1 MNGKTEGKNAF
12 KFSQLVGNKGC
23 SALEWTAK
31 VDGFHQK
38 ENEKESG
45 HVRYYW
51 IWCDYW
57 VSKWNVLQSLKMGLL
72 CEGKGS
78 GETPYFRK
86 SSASNL
92 YGRKWMKPQGENRD
106 ISPDSK
112 IGNWCYMFGLFFFF
126 FFFFMELFL
135 AGSLHF
141 IQLMV
146 TFRLGK
152 HISCFSIGF
161 PLLL

>member
-1 MNGKTEGKNAF
+1 MGRLREKNAL

-23 SALEWTAK
+23 SALEWMAK

-38 ENEKESG
+38 ENEKESDQ
-45 HVRYYW
+45 VRCYW

-57 VSKWNVLQSLKMGLL
+57 ASKWKVLQSLKMGLF
-72 CEGKGS
+72 CGGKGS
-78 GETPYFRK
+78 GETLHFRK
-86 SSASNL
+86 SSTSNL
-92 YGRKWMKPQGENRD
+92 YRRKRMKPRGENRD
-106 ISPDSK
+106 ISPDAK
-112 IGNWCYMFGLFFFF
+112 IGAWCYMFG
-126 FFFFMELFL
+126 FFMELFL

-146 TFRLGK
+146 TLGLGR